1 MASTVVKAAYW
12 LGDAGLPAANIDSTL
27 FTHLFCAFADVNPQT
42 YEVTI
47 AIENHGPFSTFNQT
61 VQERNPGVKTL
72 LSIGGGNATP
82 ATFAAMASSAKTRT
96 AFIDS
101 SIRLARSSN
110 FLGLDLDWEYPQTED
125 EMKNL
130 GSLLNEWRKAVQ
142 IESGSTNNAPLLLTA
157 ATYSSSSHEGLLYPI
172 QAISDSLDWINLM
185 AYDFYAPGWS
195 RDVAGPPAALYNTG
209 DRDPL
214 ACGDVGVQ
222 AWIDEGV
229 PAQKLVL
236 GLPFYGYAWE
246 LEDPNSNGL
255 FALANGA
262 ANGAGIDPT
271 DGSID
276 YNKIVN
282 FKNGSGAT
290 GFFDASFVTDY
301 CHSGTTWIGYDDTK
315 SITNKVEYAVGKK
328 LFGYFAW
335 HVGGDRDWT
344 LSRTG
349 KYIVYI

>member
-12 LGDAGLPAANIDSTL
+12 LNGPELLAANIDSTL

-47 AIENHGPFSTFNQT
+47 AIENQGPFSKFTQD
-61 VQERNPGVKTL
+61 VQDRNPGVKTL

-82 ATFAAMASSAKTRT
+82 ATFAAMARNADTRT
-96 AFIDS
+96 VFIDS

-110 FLGLDLDWEYPQTED
+110 FLGLDLDWEYPKKED

-142 IESGSTNNAPLLLTA
+142 IESGITKNAPLLLTA

-195 RDVAGPPAALYNTG
+195 PNVTGPPAALYNTR
-209 DRDPL
+209 DRN
-214 ACGDVGVQ
+214 ACGDVGVR
-222 AWIDEGV
+222 AWIREGV

-236 GLPFYGYAWE
+236 GLPFYGYAWK
-246 LEDPNSNGL
+246 LHDPNSNGL
-255 FALANGA
+255 FAPANGA

-271 DGSID
+271 DGTIE
-276 YNKIVN
+276 YNNIGN
-282 FKNGSGAT
+282 FINGFGAT
-290 GFFDASFVTDY
+290 GISDDSFVTAY

-315 SITNKVEYAVGKK
+315 SITTKVKYAASMG
-328 LFGYFAW
+328 LRGYFAW
-335 HVGGDRDWT
+335 HVGGDGHWT
-344 LSRTG
+344 LSGTG